1 MLDENLHKPLYV
13 QIQEYI
19 AELILSGKIPPD
31 TKLPSEREFS
41 QELGVSRMTVRR
53 SVTELVNEGI
63 LERRHGS
70 GTYVAKPKVTYEARE
85 LINYVQAMRS
95 RGLDV
100 TSQLLEFGQVPAS
113 RRLAER
119 LQVEIGDPLYR
130 VEILRLANRA
140 PCVVE
145 RDYLPCA
152 RLPEIEAYDLE
163 KTSVSD
169 LLVQAYSAS
178 FSHLVQSFEA
188 VPAGDTLA
196 RQLRVPESFP
206 LLMVSRVIFRASDSK
221 PVVYAQDFL
230 RSDYA
235 RISAEIDW

>member
-1 MLDENLHKPLYV
+1 MVDENLHKPLYV

-31 TKLPSEREFS
+31 TKLPSERDFS
-41 QELGVSRMTVRR
+41 QELDVSRMTVRR

-70 GTYVAKPKVTYEARE
+70 GTYVARPKVNYNARE
-85 LINYVQAMRS
+85 LINYVQAMQS
-95 RGLDV
+95 RGIAV

-113 RRLAER
+113 RRLEER
-119 LQVEIGDPLYR
+119 LAVEIGDPLYR

-140 PCVVE
+140 PCVIE
-145 RDYLPCA
+145 RNFFPCA
-152 RLPEIEAYDLE
+152 RLPDIEAYDLE
-163 KTSVSD
+163 KTSISD
-169 LLVQAYSAS
+169 LLIQAYHTS
-178 FSHLVQSFEA
+178 FTHLNQSFESVA
-188 VPAGDTLA
+188 AGDTIA
-196 RQLRVPESFP
+196 RRLRVPKNFP
-206 LLMVSRVIFRASDSK
+206 LLMVNRVIFRASDSK
-221 PVVYAQDFL
+221 PIVYAQDFL

>member
-1 MLDENLHKPLYV
+1 VLEENLHKPLYV

-31 TKLPSEREFS
+31 TKLPSERDFS

-70 GTYVAKPKVTYEARE
+70 GTYVARPRVNYDARE

-95 RGLDV
+95 RGIAV
-100 TSQLLEFGQVPAS
+100 TSQLLEFGQLPAS

-119 LQVEIGDPLYR
+119 LKISIGDPLYR
-130 VEILRLANRA
+130 VEILRLANRT

-145 RDYLPCA
+145 RNYFPCA

-169 LLVQAYSAS
+169 LLAQGYATH
-178 FSHLVQSFEA
+178 FNHLMQSIEA
-188 VPAGDTLA
+188 VAAGDTIA
-196 RQLRVPESFP
+196 KQLRVPESFP
-206 LLMVSRVIFRASDSK
+206 LLMVTRVIFRASDGY

-235 RISAEIDW
+235 RISAEINW